1 MLMKKAACYT
11 QNVHRALPR
20 TMRMP
25 KPAIH
30 FQKHIGWLYHVQNKF
45 CSSVVGRVK
54 NTTQDH
60 EHFGMTIEIYDWG
73 QDVAR
78 DSLRGEKYCEP
89 RYALSNC
96 KLHIR
101 FIGLAR
107 CGHF

>member
-1 MLMKKAACYT
+1 MLMKKAACNT

-30 FQKHIGWLYHVQNKF
+30 FRKHIGWLYHV

-60 EHFGMTIEIYDWG
+60 EHFEMTI
-73 QDVAR
+73 
-78 DSLRGEKYCEP
+78 
-89 RYALSNC
+89 
-96 KLHIR
+96 
-101 FIGLAR
+101 
-107 CGHF
+107 